1 MLELERSLAKKKKKK
16 KTKTKNF
23 TLLYKLNELVQDQ
36 ITYHE
41 LQVGR
46 TVRTQYSSKEA

>member
-1 MLELERSLAKKKKKK
+1 MLELERSLAKKKK